1 MIGPL
6 YLRLTVSGSCFLLYK
21 ILIYL
26 QVLVLADKTC
36 NIYKLD
42 IDEYK
47 KLTTEAVT
55 STYKKVPDKINDKI
69 SIEGK
74 RIMENKTIQK
84 QTECLLMVRTIAS
97 SL

>member
-1 MIGPL
+1 MANKR
-6 YLRLTVSGSCFLLYK
+6 Y
-21 ILIYL
+21 
-26 QVLVLADKTC
+26 

-55 STYKKVPDKINDKI
+55 STYKKISDKINYKI
-69 SIEGK
+69 NIERK
-74 RIMENKTIQK
+74 RIMESKTKQK

-97 SL
+97 SP

>member
-1 MIGPL
+1 MANKR
-6 YLRLTVSGSCFLLYK
+6 Y
-21 ILIYL
+21 
-26 QVLVLADKTC
+26 

-69 SIEGK
+69 NTEGK
-74 RIMENKTIQK
+74 RIMENKTALDRMFINGK
-84 QTECLLMVRTIAS
+84 NNCFITLKDHEEIF
-97 SL
+97 